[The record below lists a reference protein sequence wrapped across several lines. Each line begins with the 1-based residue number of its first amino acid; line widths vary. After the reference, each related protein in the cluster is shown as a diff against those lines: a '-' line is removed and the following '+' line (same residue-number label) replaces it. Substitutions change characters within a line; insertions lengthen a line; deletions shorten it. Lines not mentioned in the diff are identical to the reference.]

1 LKGKDDIKEL
11 FSEGLHSYEAK
22 VRPELWRDLSAK
34 LGSVSSGGAVASTSL
49 ALKSA
54 VGLVAAGIITLTVV
68 LLVQDKEQP
77 TKTVTPLAKKRQE
90 SGLVQA
96 EKVVSGRANITVEEK
111 VEVDS
116 RDKPKTTHK
125 ESKNTVLTAIEV
137 DTSYLEQKQEEH
149 QLRVF
154 VENEAFLPAPKNRVY
169 PEPEIVDPVSIPEN
183 EQVVEGSGEI
193 NVVFPNVFTPNKD
206 GVNDFLYIK
215 NPEELDPTSFSIV
228 VIDAENK
235 EVFSSSDVYFKW
247 DGYSDIRGERLQP
260 GAYIAIIISN
270 DINGRKAKPIMRM
283 FSIVK

>member
-1 LKGKDDIKEL
+1 MKGKDDIKEL

-22 VRPELWRDLSAK
+22 VRPELWGDLSAK

-154 VENEAFLPAPKNRVY
+154 VENEAFLPAPKNPVY

-247 DGYSDIRGERLQP
+247 DGYSDIRGETLQP

>member
-1 LKGKDDIKEL
+1 MKGKDDIKEL

-22 VRPELWRDLSAK
+22 VRPELWGDLSAK

>member
-1 LKGKDDIKEL
+1 MKGKDDIKEL

>member
-22 VRPELWRDLSAK
+22 VRPELWGDLSAK

-96 EKVVSGRANITVEEK
+96 EKVVSGRANITVEDKE
-111 VEVDS
+111 EVDS
-116 RDKPKTTHK
+116 KDKPKTTHK

-154 VENEAFLPAPKNRVY
+154 VENEAFLPAPKNLVY

-183 EQVVEGSGEI
+183 EQVVEGSVEI

-215 NPEELDPTSFSIV
+215 NPEELDPTSFNIV

-247 DGYSDIRGERLQP
+247 DGYSDIRGEILQP

-270 DINGRKAKPIMRM
+270 DINRRKAKPIMRM

>member
-22 VRPELWRDLSAK
+22 VRPELWGDLSAK
-34 LGSVSSGGAVASTSL
+34 LGSVSSRGAAASTSL

-96 EKVVSGRANITVEEK
+96 EKVVSGRANITVEDKE
-111 VEVDS
+111 EVDS
-116 RDKPKTTHK
+116 KDKPKTTHK

-154 VENEAFLPAPKNRVY
+154 VENEAFLPAPKNLVY
-169 PEPEIVDPVSIPEN
+169 PEPETVDPVSIPEN
-183 EQVVEGSGEI
+183 EQVVEGSVEI

-247 DGYSDIRGERLQP
+247 DGYSDIRGETLQS

>member
-1 LKGKDDIKEL
+1 MKGKDDIKEL

-22 VRPELWRDLSAK
+22 VRPELWGGLSAK
-34 LGSVSSGGAVASTSL
+34 LGSVSSRGAAASTSL

-96 EKVVSGRANITVEEK
+96 EKVVSGRANITVEDKE
-111 VEVDS
+111 EVDS
-116 RDKPKTTHK
+116 KDKPKTTHK

-154 VENEAFLPAPKNRVY
+154 VENEAFLPAPKNLVH
-169 PEPEIVDPVSIPEN
+169 PEPETVDPVSIPEN
-183 EQVVEGSGEI
+183 EQVVEGSVEI

-247 DGYSDIRGERLQP
+247 DGYSDIRGETLQS

>member
-1 LKGKDDIKEL
+1 MKGKDDIKEL

-22 VRPELWRDLSAK
+22 VRPELWGDLSAK

-247 DGYSDIRGERLQP
+247 DGYSDIRGETLQP

>member
-1 LKGKDDIKEL
+1 MKGKDDIKEL

-22 VRPELWRDLSAK
+22 VRPELWGDLSAK

-116 RDKPKTTHK
+116 KDKPKTTHK

-154 VENEAFLPAPKNRVY
+154 VKNEAFLPAPKNPVY

-183 EQVVEGSGEI
+183 DQVVEGSVEI

-247 DGYSDIRGERLQP
+247 DGYSDIRGETLQP

>member
-1 LKGKDDIKEL
+1 MKGKDDIKEL

-22 VRPELWRDLSAK
+22 VRPELWGDLSAK

-68 LLVQDKEQP
+68 LLVQNKEQP

-96 EKVVSGRANITVEEK
+96 EKVVSGRANITVEDKE
-111 VEVDS
+111 EVDS
-116 RDKPKTTHK
+116 KDKPKTTHK
-125 ESKNTVLTAIEV
+125 ESKNTVLMTIEV
-137 DTSYLEQKQEEH
+137 DTSYLEQKQEEY

-154 VENEAFLPAPKNRVY
+154 VENEAFLSAPKNLVC

-183 EQVVEGSGEI
+183 EQVVEGSVEI

-247 DGYSDIRGERLQP
+247 DGYSDIRGETLQP